1 MGLLFPPKA
10 IGFLRQT
17 AEHWVGIHLPEHPG
31 FAEAAGS
38 RMGQGFAL
46 KKNHVADSSARQ

>member
-1 MGLLFPPKA
+1 MSFLFPPKA

-31 FAEAAGS
+31 LPEAAGA
-38 RMGQGFAL
+38 RMGQGFAF
-46 KKNHVADSSARQ
+46 KKNHVADPSASE